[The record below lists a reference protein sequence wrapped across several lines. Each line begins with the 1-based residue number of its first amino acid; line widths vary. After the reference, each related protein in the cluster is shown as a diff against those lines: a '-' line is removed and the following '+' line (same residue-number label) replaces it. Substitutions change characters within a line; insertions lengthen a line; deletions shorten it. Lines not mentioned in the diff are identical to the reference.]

1 MTTRHASNAI
11 RLTAMGLAASLL
23 AACQTVSLPGGGGPF
38 DGRWASTD
46 GVFVASF
53 ADGAFTS
60 RATARPD
67 VVLAQGSLTV
77 MGPGTVQLNWFSQS
91 QNANLSA
98 TCVSAGRGALDCTPS
113 RGTPFRLTR
122 QAVG

>member
-1 MTTRHASNAI
+1 MSIRHAK
-11 RLTAMGLAASLL
+11 TAARFASIGVAASLL
-23 AACQTVSLPGGGGPF
+23 AACQTVSLPGAGGPF

-77 MGPGTVQLNWFSQS
+77 TGPGSVQLNWFSQS

-98 TCVSAGRGALDCTPS
+98 NCVSAGRGVLDCTPS
-113 RGTPFRLTR
+113 RGTAFRLQR
-122 QAVG
+122 QAAG